1 MFRPRHG
8 TVGRAYVALVL
19 ATLAALLVSAC
30 GVTRGEDTQGL
41 HRLRMMV
48 PNSPGGG
55 YDLTARTAVKIME
68 DNDLTGRVEV
78 FNVIGAG
85 GTVAMARLMNEKG
98 NGDLMMMMGLGVVGA
113 TYTNGS
119 SARASDATALA
130 KMVEEQEGILVPA
143 DSPFKT
149 VQDLVAAWKADPAKV
164 TIGGG
169 SSPGGPDHLFPMETA
184 RAAGVDPSEVNYVS
198 YDGGGDLLT
207 AMLGKKIAAGTT
219 GLGEFVDQIEAG
231 QVRVLA
237 VSGDERVEGVD
248 APTLTEAGIDLT
260 FTNWRGILAPPGI
273 SEDAKTAMVKVLE
286 ELHGTDGWKEA
297 LVKNG
302 WTDAFH
308 DRCRVRAVPEGPGPA
323 GLLDPDRTGADV
335 SAPESPNAATGGDA
349 KDVEPQQELRSTA
362 RSTSCARCWSLVG
375 AFLIYDALSLAGGFA
390 KVDPVGPKFFPL
402 VIGVRFA
409 GDGRHLGVAI
419 ARGSVGE
426 ADAGRGHR
434 PRRAQR
440 LAHGR
445 PAGCDVR
452 RHHRAGGTAR
462 LGDNGRPAV
471 RRLPRRYWAASAT
484 YSTS

>member
-1 MFRPRHG
+1 M
-8 TVGRAYVALVL
+8 AMI
-19 ATLAALLVSAC
+19 ATLLLSAC
-30 GVTRGEDTQGL
+30 GVTRGQETGL

-68 DNDLTGRVEV
+68 DDKITGRVEV

-119 SARASDATALA
+119 PARASDATALA

-149 VQDLVAAWKADPAKV
+149 VQDLVVAWKADPAKV

-184 RAAGVDPSEVNYVS
+184 RAAGVDPTKVNYVS

-207 AMLGKKIAAGTT
+207 ALLGNKIAAGTS
-219 GLGEFVDQIEAG
+219 GLGEYVDQIESG

-248 APTLTEAGIDLT
+248 APTLTQAGIDLT
-260 FTNWRGILAPPGI
+260 FTNWRGVLAPPGI
-273 SEDAKTAMVKVLE
+273 SDEDKQAMVKVLE
-286 ELHGTDGWKEA
+286 ELHATDAWKEA

-302 WTDAFH
+302 WSDAFMT
-308 DRCRVRAVPEGPGPA
+308 GPA
-323 GLLDPDRTGADV
+323 FESFLKEQDTRVETTLTDLGLV
-335 SAPESPNAATGGDA
+335 
-349 KDVEPQQELRSTA
+349 
-362 RSTSCARCWSLVG
+362 
-375 AFLIYDALSLAGGFA
+375 
-390 KVDPVGPKFFPL
+390 
-402 VIGVRFA
+402 
-409 GDGRHLGVAI
+409 
-419 ARGSVGE
+419 
-426 ADAGRGHR
+426 
-434 PRRAQR
+434 
-440 LAHGR
+440 
-445 PAGCDVR
+445 
-452 RHHRAGGTAR
+452 
-462 LGDNGRPAV
+462 
-471 RRLPRRYWAASAT
+471 
-484 YSTS
+484 